1 MITNQ
6 QLREAFLNPRMK
18 YYFDR
23 KLASLPAAE
32 IDARI
37 EELLKYLNMAIFF
50 EGYIPVS
57 KEIDEAWH
65 YWILETAE
73 YESLCRKLQ
82 GRVFLHHSSA
92 DYVSYVD
99 PDAVSGKLPIDL
111 PIGIAILGSYVLNYG
126 PFQPDRVKYWPLA
139 AQLMERLGW
148 DLDELNRRLLS
159 SLPEASARRD
169 RASAS
174 PFEGG
179 TS

>member
-6 QLREAFLNPRMK
+6 QLQEASLNQRMK
-18 YYFDR
+18 YYFNR

-57 KEIDEAWH
+57 KEIDEVWH

-99 PDAVSGKLPIDL
+99 PAAVSGELPIDL
-111 PIGIAILGSYVLNYG
+111 PLGIAILSSYVLNYG
-126 PFQPDRVKYWPLA
+126 PFQPDRIKHWPLA
-139 AQLMERLGW
+139 RQLMERLGW
-148 DLDELNRRLLS
+148 ELDELNRRLLS
-159 SLPEASARRD
+159 SVPEASTCCD
-169 RASAS
+169 RASAL
-174 PFEGG
+174 PL
-179 TS
+179 